1 MPKATTRRKKS
12 TRTLEREAR
21 AKLVELRHQLILA
34 EASAA
39 IAHGI
44 ARRQLCAIARD
55 LAPNAAALARRGKP
69 RVLAVLAVLAKI
81 ISDPRIAPAPPKK
94 SR

>member
-69 RVLAVLAVLAKI
+69 RVLAVLAKI